1 MTYGF
6 CRDFSFTVMN
16 KEKKLFEKRGQISN
30 EMCTKIADG
39 LRAEQQ
45 LACKVFS
52 I

>member
-1 MTYGF
+1 M
-6 CRDFSFTVMN
+6 
-16 KEKKLFEKRGQISN
+16 FEKRGQISK

-45 LACKVFS
+45 LAYKVFF